1 MRGMAWL
8 AGLSCLWLGACAN
21 SPTTVGTVA
30 CGEGAKAGYAAELL
44 FGRNIGERL
53 GVSEEDW
60 QGFLDAE
67 ISPRFPDGLTVLD
80 AKGQWRDTATGRIV
94 AEPSKLLVLVFFN
107 EDDGRGKAGAIAR
120 AYKVRFD
127 QQAVLTV
134 IRPACVS
141 F

>member
-1 MRGMAWL
+1 
-8 AGLSCLWLGACAN
+8 
-21 SPTTVGTVA
+21 
-30 CGEGAKAGYAAELL
+30 
-44 FGRNIGERL
+44 
-53 GVSEEDW
+53 
-60 QGFLDAE
+60 
-67 ISPRFPDGLTVLD
+67 
-80 AKGQWRDTATGRIV
+80 
-94 AEPSKLLVLVFFN
+94 LVFFN